1 MGATTLHAL
10 AIAIPT
16 GGIAIMAYLVVG
28 LVIGV
33 ESMGVPLP
41 GETALIAA
49 SVYAGSTRH
58 LNIFAIAAVAVCA
71 AVAGDN
77 AGYWLGRRGGLAL
90 VERYGHYVRLDR
102 RRLKVGRYLFA
113 RHGFA
118 VVSLGRFISVLRT
131 YAAFLAGLSR
141 MPAGT
146 FALANAAGG
155 AVWAVGYAAAA
166 YAFGNAAGSLGSAA
180 TLVGLAATTLLTLA
194 GVVLVRK
201 RMGRLQQRAD
211 AMFPDPPPSS
221 PPTRPDRRPELVG
234 TRADHGTE

>member
-1 MGATTLHAL
+1 VSSTLITRLIADYGYLAAFAL
-10 AIAIPT
+10 IA
-16 GGIAIMAYLVVG
+16 L
-28 LVIGV
+28 
-33 ESMGVPLP
+33 ESLGVPLP
-41 GETALIAA
+41 GEAALVAA
-49 SVYAGSTRH
+49 SVYAGSTRE
-58 LNIFAIAAVAVCA
+58 LNNFAIAAVAVCA

-102 RRLKVGRYLFA
+102 RRLKIGRYLFA

-118 VVSLGRFISVLRT
+118 VVSLGRFVSVLRT

-155 AVWAVGYAAAA
+155 LVWAVGYAAAG
-166 YAFGNAAGSLGSAA
+166 YEFGYAAGAFGSAA
-180 TLVGLAATTLLTLA
+180 TLAGLAVTTLLTLA
-194 GVVLVRK
+194 GAVVLRK

-211 AMFPDPPPSS
+211 AMFPEPADYPAANCS
-221 PPTRPDRRPELVG
+221 
-234 TRADHGTE
+234 RALASARSK